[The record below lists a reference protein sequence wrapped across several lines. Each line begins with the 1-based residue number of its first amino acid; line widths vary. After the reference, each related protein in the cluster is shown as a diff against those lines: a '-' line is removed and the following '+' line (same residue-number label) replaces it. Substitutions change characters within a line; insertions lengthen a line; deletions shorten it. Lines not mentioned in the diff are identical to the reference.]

1 MDDPNNQQQIG
12 CCQPLT
18 DESDELKKTKPIL
31 IGGIVIY
38 SVLLILD
45 IVYLGN
51 TNLFT
56 YLFLIIMLS
65 FFTFN
70 RCFLLFQWFTILGIF
85 LIFET
90 SIPGIGII
98 IQTGF
103 ISPDLTEGIIFFI
116 IYLFILVATCF
127 IFYVG
132 FNAYKEMRYLY
143 EQRARG
149 NQYVIPGFMASNQ
162 AERGNNYSDN
172 NNNSRNQYNNNQNK
186 NSNKGFKAFSGKGYT
201 VGGS

>member
-103 ISPDLTEGIIFFI
+103 NSPDLTEGIIFFI

-162 AERGNNYSDN
+162 AESGNNYSNN
-172 NNNSRNQYNNNQNK
+172 NNNSRNQYNNNQ

>member
-31 IGGIVIY
+31 SGGIVIY